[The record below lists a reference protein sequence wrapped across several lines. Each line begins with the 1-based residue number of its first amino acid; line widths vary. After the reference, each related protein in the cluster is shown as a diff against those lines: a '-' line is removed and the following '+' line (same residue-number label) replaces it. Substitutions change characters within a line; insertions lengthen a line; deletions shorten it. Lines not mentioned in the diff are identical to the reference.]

1 VTVFAALA
9 ISGKAEAGR
18 TQYGWLYGS
27 EVLPEGG
34 VEIQT
39 WTYEKNG
46 RFEDPAKLRETL
58 FWWGA
63 LVGVTDNFELV
74 FPVEFIW
81 REVDNDPASTS
92 FTIEKWGIEAR
103 YRFTKTDL
111 ENPDGVAPL
120 LRLAAKRDVTVR
132 DTTIAEADLVVS
144 YQSGRFH
151 GLVDAGVVARINPDD
166 GVKME
171 LRPGAGVS
179 IEVKKDLRLGGE
191 LYGEVFLDEELKNAS
206 WLGVGPNISWTKGRF
221 WISASFLVG
230 IYQIETAPRAL
241 WGILF

>member
-1 VTVFAALA
+1 
-9 ISGKAEAGR
+9 
-18 TQYGWLYGS
+18 
-27 EVLPEGG
+27 
-34 VEIQT
+34 
-39 WTYEKNG
+39 
-46 RFEDPAKLRETL
+46 
-58 FWWGA
+58 
-63 LVGVTDNFELV
+63 
-74 FPVEFIW
+74 
-81 REVDNDPASTS
+81 
-92 FTIEKWGIEAR
+92 
-103 YRFTKTDL
+103 
-111 ENPDGVAPL
+111 
-120 LRLAAKRDVTVR
+120 VR